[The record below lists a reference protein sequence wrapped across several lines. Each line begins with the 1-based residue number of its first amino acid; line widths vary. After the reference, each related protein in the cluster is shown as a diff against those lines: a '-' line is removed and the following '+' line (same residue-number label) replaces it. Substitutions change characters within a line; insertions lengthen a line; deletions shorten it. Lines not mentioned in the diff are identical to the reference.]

1 MRKVFAVA
9 GAAVWFATGSVVA
22 AQDPALGLDAPVNM
36 GRVVNSGAVDT
47 EPTFSSDGSTMYF
60 SCHDRRDPAGADI
73 CVSYRDD
80 EGEWT
85 APEIVGPPISSP
97 EWREQ
102 EPLLSPDGTEL
113 YIMSDRPG
121 GMGSVDIWVSEW
133 EDDGWG
139 ELENLGAP
147 INSEFAD
154 HCLYFAGP
162 DWEIAYWTSTRPGGF
177 GGNDIWMSERVDGE
191 WQEPVNL
198 GPLVNSEA
206 SDHHSLPSADGNSLY
221 ITSNREG
228 GYGLE
233 DIYVT
238 TRNGAGEWGPLVN
251 LGPVVNT
258 ETNDRCPAF
267 SPDYT
272 RFYWDTERAGGSG
285 AKDLWW
291 IATESLP
298 GAS

>member
-1 MRKVFAVA
+1 MRRVFAVWGAAIYLAAGGA
-9 GAAVWFATGSVVA
+9 GAAQQS
-22 AQDPALGLDAPVNM
+22 ALGLDEPVNM
-36 GRVVNSGAVDT
+36 GPVINSGAVDT
-47 EPTFSSDGSTMYF
+47 EPTFSADGNTMYF
-60 SCHDRRDPAGADI
+60 ACHDRRDLAGADI
-73 CVSYRDD
+73 CVSYRVA
-80 EGEWT
+80 GEWT
-85 APEIVGPPISSP
+85 PPEMVGPPISSP

-102 EPLLSPDGTEL
+102 EPLLSPDGMHL
-113 YIMSDRPG
+113 YVMSDRPG

-133 EDDGWG
+133 ADGKWG

-162 DWEIAYWTSTRPGGF
+162 NWEIAYWTSTRPGGF

-191 WQEPVNL
+191 WQEPENL

-206 SDHHSLPSADGNSLY
+206 SDHHSLPSEDGHSLY

-238 TRNGAGEWGPLVN
+238 TRNAAGEWGSMVN
-251 LGPVVNT
+251 LGPLVNT
-258 ETNDRCPAF
+258 GTNDRCPAF
-267 SPDYT
+267 SPDYA
-272 RFYWDTERAGGSG
+272 RFYWDSERAGGFG

-291 IATESLP
+291 IATESLLD
-298 GAS
+298 SS